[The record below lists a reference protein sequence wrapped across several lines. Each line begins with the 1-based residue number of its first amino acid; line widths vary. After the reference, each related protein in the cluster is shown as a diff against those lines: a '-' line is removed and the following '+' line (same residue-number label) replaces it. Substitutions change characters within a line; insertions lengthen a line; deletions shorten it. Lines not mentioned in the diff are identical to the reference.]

1 MNVRISTAS
10 RIPIYIQIVDRI
22 RHLVATGALEPGDQL
37 PTIRQLAVDLRV
49 DPNTVARA
57 YSILDKEGVI
67 STQQGR
73 GTFIAEHPDEDRL
86 AAFREEQLRRM
97 LGHVVLETLSLGYT
111 TNEIL
116 DAFLAELATWKKPGR
131 GARGEKASPQ
141 SGPTGTENNRRSE
154 Q

>member
-1 MNVRISTAS
+1 MNVRINTAS

-22 RHLVATGALEPGDQL
+22 RHLVATGALKPGEQL

-57 YSILDKEGVI
+57 YTILDKEGVI

-86 AAFREEQLRRM
+86 AAFRQEQLRRM
-97 LGHVVLETLSLGYT
+97 LGHVILETLSLGYT
-111 TNEIL
+111 EDEVR
-116 DAFLAELATWKKPGR
+116 DAFLAELTSWRKPGR
-131 GARGEKASPQ
+131 RVQEEEA
-141 SGPTGTENNRRSE
+141 
-154 Q
+154 

>member
-1 MNVRISTAS
+1 VRIDTAS

-22 RHLVATGALEPGDQL
+22 RHLVAMGALKPGEQL
-37 PTIRQLAVDLRV
+37 PTMRQLAVDLRV

-57 YSILDKEGVI
+57 YTILDKEGVI

-86 AAFREEQLRRM
+86 VAFRQEQLRRM
-97 LGHVVLETLSLGYT
+97 LGHVILETLSLGYT
-111 TNEIL
+111 ASEVR
-116 DAFLAELATWKKPGR
+116 DAFLAELESWRKPGR
-131 GARGEKASPQ
+131 GVQEEEPSP
-141 SGPTGTENNRRSE
+141 PDEPMGTENNRRIG